1 MQTPDPNRSFHLYVN
16 GKTSGPY
23 TLEIL
28 RERYRRGQISS
39 GTLWSQP
46 GALQWESLNS
56 LASLLGSGDL
66 PPVPKVPQSILAS
79 NSPVDAISMPSLL
92 QGKPLALIAMGLMIL
107 AGLWLMVIKPAN
119 ERQHIQRVLAT
130 DKAIHAQI
138 QQQMGIG
145 DRFWDQSESV
155 GKYVAAMRQIDL
167 SGCPDDFREAF
178 QRHTSAWGEFEN
190 VARQYGGWSGFFKG
204 FLTGFT
210 QGAVPNNQ
218 SADTAQ
224 AQRAIKE
231 TWEQVLRVAQ
241 NHGVR

>member
-1 MQTPDPNRSFHLYVN
+1 MQTPDPNRDFHLYEN

-23 TLEIL
+23 SLTMLQ
-28 RERYRRGQISS
+28 ERHRRGQISV
-39 GTLWSQP
+39 GAMWSQP
-46 GALQWESLNS
+46 GASKWESLS
-56 LASLLGSGDL
+56 GLAGLLGGASVL
-66 PPVPKVPQSILAS
+66 PPTGNQTGWPTLQSSAPVFLQKHAVSLVLAG
-79 NSPVDAISMPSLL
+79 VLAI
-92 QGKPLALIAMGLMIL
+92 
-107 AGLWLMVIKPAN
+107 AGLWLAVIKPAN
-119 ERQHIQRVLAT
+119 QRQSIQRVLAT

-145 DRFWDQSESV
+145 DKLWDQSESV
-155 GKYVAAMRQIDL
+155 GKYVTAMRQIDL
-167 SGCPDDFREAF
+167 SGCPDDFRDAF
-178 QRHTSAWGEFEN
+178 QRHTSAWGEFES

-231 TWEQVLRVAQ
+231 TWEQVLRTAQ
-241 NHGVR
+241 NHGVQ